1 MKVAARFAD
10 IPPDPYICGG
20 SYDRLNRTKEQIDTR
35 PIKGKW
41 DWAKRICNDL
51 EAIHFMP
58 NNRTGIAEKVPLSRA
73 YFKLWEI
80 LHMFNRDLPKSDVP
94 ITSLHLAEGPGGF
107 IECVSDY
114 RGNKEDKMWGISLRS
129 DSETVPNWRKA
140 RDFLEDH
147 PEVKIT
153 YGADGTG
160 DLLHICNLLW
170 LSRNISSDGV
180 DLITA
185 DGGFDFTEDFFNQE
199 AIFFRLFFAEVL
211 TAIMS
216 QKNGG
221 VFICKFFDFFTRPT
235 IDLLYILSKC
245 YNQVHIIKPQTSR
258 PANAERYF
266 VGIGFVKPPPHFI
279 NELVYSFVQSVNGK
293 YYVSLLEKEPGE
305 IFLGFIESKLEESVE
320 QQIESLEENIRV
332 IMNSKFRRLNMNE
345 IIQRQVR
352 KSMDWCRRN
361 GINVN
366 KEIVAKY
373 I

>member
-1 MKVAARFAD
+1 
-10 IPPDPYICGG
+10 
-20 SYDRLNRTKEQIDTR
+20 
-35 PIKGKW
+35 
-41 DWAKRICNDL
+41 
-51 EAIHFMP
+51 
-58 NNRTGIAEKVPLSRA
+58 
-73 YFKLWEI
+73 
-80 LHMFNRDLPKSDVP
+80 
-94 ITSLHLAEGPGGF
+94 
-107 IECVSDY
+107 
-114 RGNKEDKMWGISLRS
+114 MWGISLRS

-153 YGADGTG
+153 YGSDGTG

-170 LSRNISSDGV
+170 LSRNIAADGV

-221 VFICKFFDFFTRPT
+221 IFVCKFFDFFTRPT

-279 NELVYSFVQSVNGK
+279 NELVYSFVQSVNGRF
-293 YYVSLLEKEPGE
+293 YVSLLEKEPTD
-305 IFLGFIESKLEESVE
+305 IFLGFIESKLEESVD

-352 KSMDWCRRN
+352 RSMDWCRRN
-361 GINVN
+361 GVNVN